1 MMDPHNLSQSNMGG
15 MGGAM
20 GMSGSMDGLENHQD
34 QFLRLDM
41 GMQSGFV
48 GSNDGSVSMGS

>member
-1 MMDPHNLSQSNMGG
+1 MMDPHNMGQSNMGG
-15 MGGAM
+15 MGGSM
-20 GMSGSMDGLENHQD
+20 GMSGGMDGLDSHQD

-41 GMQSGFV
+41 GMQTGFV